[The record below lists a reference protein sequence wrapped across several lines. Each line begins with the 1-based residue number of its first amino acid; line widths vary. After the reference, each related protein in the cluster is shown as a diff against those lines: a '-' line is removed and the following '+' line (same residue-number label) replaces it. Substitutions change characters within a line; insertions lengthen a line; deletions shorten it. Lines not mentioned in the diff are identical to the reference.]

1 MELSLPFRSSLVL
14 EPPGEADLES
24 LPLTPTAHPRGPT
37 ASVTLHHHTP
47 RKLRGANTLQ
57 RSTLSWGSK
66 ALLLLETCCDGG
78 VPMQHL
84 VSSTALAAS
93 AQWVPSNPK
102 DSEMTPSG
110 DLPWELRNSPWLPQN
125 PPLPRL
131 SLRASMWEQAPS
143 PCRPSSFPG
152 SSSLSPPS
160 SFWPAAL
167 PVCQTAQR
175 HLSPDRGHGW
185 GRSCGP
191 CYIISLY
198 FNHRWESK
206 SPNIIFNTRNC

>member
-1 MELSLPFRSSLVL
+1 
-14 EPPGEADLES
+14 
-24 LPLTPTAHPRGPT
+24 
-37 ASVTLHHHTP
+37 
-47 RKLRGANTLQ
+47 
-57 RSTLSWGSK
+57 
-66 ALLLLETCCDGG
+66 
-78 VPMQHL
+78 MQHL

-110 DLPWELRNSPWLPQN
+110 HLPWEPRNSPRLPQN
-125 PPLPRL
+125 PPLPSL
-131 SLRASMWEQAPS
+131 SLRASMWDQAPS

-185 GRSCGP
+185 GHSCGP

-198 FNHRWESK
+198 FNHRWESE
-206 SPNIIFNTRNC
+206 SPNIIFNTRNCNSRCLWSREQSRWGTGWKETDFFISSLEVVSVVLCWWFAYSRSVIF